1 MFSSIY
7 QLSKMSLVGQ
17 YIFSS
22 NLPHLFALR
31 KKLVYDCQFKA
42 SSERS
47 SIWNKIIL
55 GQKNWNTVDEAEAT
69 LFAPAA
75 RVARVFLLQHTKT
88 VKIYLPKGHKI
99 YQMAVK

>member
-1 MFSSIY
+1 LE
-7 QLSKMSLVGQ
+7 QN
-17 YIFSS
+17 YIG
-22 NLPHLFALR
+22 
-31 KKLVYDCQFKA
+31 
-42 SSERS
+42 E
-47 SIWNKIIL
+47 
-55 GQKNWNTVDEAEAT
+55 KNWNTVDEAEAT